1 MIKLEITKN
10 ENDSKIG
17 FKLSDNFYEFN
28 YDSFE
33 RLIEIS
39 LENDYKN
46 LILDIIHGC
55 RSEDFKNAVA
65 LARES
70 ENILRQ
76 EEEMLEGKSWGIF
89 WMYDEGSCIFL
100 RFLWYILF
108 L

>member
-17 FKLSDNFYEFN
+17 FILSDNFYEFN

-39 LENDYKN
+39 LENDDTFEVDCSDEYIEYKN
-46 LILDIIHGC
+46 LILDIIDGC

-76 EEEMLEGKSWGIF
+76 EEEMLEGKS
-89 WMYDEGSCIFL
+89 
-100 RFLWYILF
+100 
-108 L
+108 